1 MSLHHILCFLKI
13 DKIKSLLFALQS
25 MKCIHLTN
33 ISLKRARKIPTGG
46 SVEQR
51 VSEKSLLQP
60 CGLVT
65 CVAGASMDNKGGS
78 SDVTQKGPLV
88 CCPGPLATEFRF
100 KIPSSLGGRILLT
113 MWVWPLHFFYC
124 LAVDG
129 RPTEDGETLNTRSF
143 GFPGGSDGKASACSA
158 GDLGSI
164 PGLGRSPGEGN
175 GNPLQ
180 YSCLEN
186 SMDC

>member
-1 MSLHHILCFLKI
+1 M
-13 DKIKSLLFALQS
+13 
-25 MKCIHLTN
+25 
-33 ISLKRARKIPTGG
+33 
-46 SVEQR
+46 
-51 VSEKSLLQP
+51 
-60 CGLVT
+60 
-65 CVAGASMDNKGGS
+65 AGASTDNKGGS

-100 KIPSSLGGRILLT
+100 KIPSSLRGRILLT
-113 MWVWPLHFFYC
+113 MRVWPLHFFYC

-164 PGLGRSPGEGN
+164 PGLGRFPRRRKWQPTPVFLPGKSHGQRSLVGYSPRGRKE
-175 GNPLQ
+175 LDMT
-180 YSCLEN
+180 E
-186 SMDC
+186 